1 MIRLRLNSATK
12 KQLLLKNFLLAFF
25 ICASVVTW
33 MGLSAIQADETDPD
47 GYVKD
52 GNVKF
57 QNTAQR
63 KHAKNIAIKAVLQDE
78 EVMKKISWLR
88 KNKGDEA
95 ARARFEEE
103 MRKNICEIADKR
115 AKGEGWGNI
124 AKDYGVHPKYLGLG
138 HFKNNKELSGKNHN
152 SQNKSGS
159 LASGRSYGKG
169 GDHGGGNGHGNGFG
183 HGGGNGHGNGF
194 GHGGGNGH
202 GNGHGNGLGNGGG
215 NGHGNGNGNGHGN
228 GGGNGGGHGQGNK

>member
-1 MIRLRLNSATK
+1 MIRLRMNSATK

-25 ICASVVTW
+25 ICVSVVTW
-33 MGLSAIQADETDPD
+33 IGLSAIQADGTDSD

-52 GNVKF
+52 SEVKF
-57 QNTAQR
+57 QNAAQR
-63 KHAKNIAIKAVLQDE
+63 KHAKNIAIKAVLQDD

-138 HFKNNKELSGKNHN
+138 HFKNNKELAGKNHS

-159 LASGRSYGKG
+159 LALGHSYGKSS
-169 GDHGGGNGHGNGFG
+169 G

-194 GHGGGNGH
+194 GHDGGNGHGNGNGNGFGHDGGNGH
-202 GNGHGNGLGNGGG
+202 GNGHGNGLGHGGG
-215 NGHGNGNGNGHGN
+215 NDR
-228 GGGNGGGHGQGNK
+228 GNK

>member
-1 MIRLRLNSATK
+1 MIRLRLNTATK

-33 MGLSAIQADETDPD
+33 IGLSAIQADESDPD

-52 GNVKF
+52 SKVKF
-57 QNTAQR
+57 QNAAQR
-63 KHAKNIAIKAVLQDE
+63 KHAKNIAIKAVLQDD

-103 MRKNICEIADKR
+103 VRKNICEIADKR

-138 HFKNNKELSGKNHN
+138 HFKNNKRLAGKNHS
-152 SQNKSGS
+152 SQNKSGG
-159 LASGRSYGKG
+159 LALSHSYGKG
-169 GDHGGGNGHGNGFG
+169 GGHGFGHKGGNGH
-183 HGGGNGHGNGF
+183 
-194 GHGGGNGH
+194 
-202 GNGHGNGLGNGGG
+202 GNGGG

-228 GGGNGGGHGQGNK
+228 GHGNGGGNGGGHGQGNK